1 MTTGDRVTLSLD
13 AEALRSI
20 IREEV
25 DEALAARQRT
35 PEPSSSPYMTA
46 SEAAAFLRC
55 RVRRVYELAGDGRLT
70 RCGDGR
76 RLLVLRREVEQL
88 GAGR

>member
-1 MTTGDRVTLSLD
+1 MTAGDRLTLSLD

-25 DEALAARQRT
+25 DEALAARQRRS
-35 PEPSSSPYMTA
+35 EPTSPYMTA

-70 RCGDGR
+70 RHGDGR
-76 RLLVLRREVEQL
+76 RLLVLRREVEDL

>member
-1 MTTGDRVTLSLD
+1 VRDDGGLDPESEGKVVTTGDRVTLSLD

-46 SEAAAFLRC
+46 SEAPRSCAAAS
-55 RVRRVYELAGDGRLT
+55 VAYTNSLATG
-70 RCGDGR
+70 
-76 RLLVLRREVEQL
+76 V
-88 GAGR
+88 